1 MWWKYD
7 FHGRDVG
14 YIFMSVV
21 LKYRSEVFV
30 FILLELLSLYIIL
43 LTFLNV
49 GYYLQWIVFTVW

>member
-1 MWWKYD
+1 
-7 FHGRDVG
+7 
-14 YIFMSVV
+14 MSVV